1 MKYISHLNFD
11 LSKIKNANEKDY
23 KQIKTKIAK
32 KLLNHSFIGT
42 TKFDKFYYNLNGSFG
57 YKE

>member
-1 MKYISHLNFD
+1 
-11 LSKIKNANEKDY
+11 KNANEKDY
-23 KQIKTKIAK
+23 KQIKTKIVK

-42 TKFDKFYYNLNGSFG
+42 TKFDKFYYNSNGSFG